1 MLSFVPRRK
10 RASRSMTDA
19 GRNMR
24 KEPGVLFVFN
34 APFFTSLD
42 RFLCPQK
49 TGTVLSVAPFMSHYY
64 HFECSLEEA
73 NRNAQ

>member
-1 MLSFVPRRK
+1 MLSFVPRRA

-19 GRNMR
+19 GGNMR
-24 KEPGVLFVFN
+24 EGPGGLFLSS

-49 TGTVLSVAPFMSHYY
+49 TGTVLSVAPFL
-64 HFECSLEEA
+64 SLPL
-73 NRNAQ
+73 RMLFRRG